1 MKRIAVIGGGPAGA
15 TAAAELAAA
24 GVDTW
29 LFHVDPAHG
38 EKPCGGGVTWKAFR
52 DCAALGDL
60 KIVGNPIRRV
70 TIVAPSGREVA
81 VESAEPFFTT
91 YGRGEFDAALR
102 ARAAAAGAR
111 IVAAKAEP
119 VAADGG
125 VSVRVGGAEERFDF
139 VIGADGAFSAV
150 RRAFAGDPDKSQQC
164 PAVDELVEGID
175 PAAGAHLAFFSGV
188 TGYLWVFPRRGLAS
202 AGMVAR
208 EGELPAAAMRERV
221 RDFVGKRFP
230 GARTVRSVGWVIP
243 APSRGIATSQLS
255 SACHAL
261 VGDAAGLADPLTG
274 EGIYYAIVSGA
285 LAARAIARGEPE
297 RYAADLEAAIGEELR
312 IAARLVGRYFRPR
325 VLDAILF
332 LASRHGGTRAILAD
346 VLSGRQAYSTLGGR
360 LTGPLG
366 AIGWLLKRL

>member
-1 MKRIAVIGGGPAGA
+1 MG
-15 TAAAELAAA
+15 
-24 GVDTW
+24 
-29 LFHVDPAHG
+29 
-38 EKPCGGGVTWKAFR
+38 
-52 DCAALGDL
+52 
-60 KIVGNPIRRV
+60 
-70 TIVAPSGREVA
+70 
-81 VESAEPFFTT
+81 
-91 YGRGEFDAALR
+91 GEFDAALR

-150 RRAFAGDPDKSQQC
+150 RRAFAGIPTNPNNVRRSTSSSRDRPRGGGAPRVLQRGHRLFVGF
-164 PAVDELVEGID
+164 PEARPRERRNGGEG
-175 PAAGAHLAFFSGV
+175 
-188 TGYLWVFPRRGLAS
+188 
-202 AGMVAR
+202 
-208 EGELPAAAMRERV
+208 GELPAAAMRERV

-285 LAARAIARGEPE
+285 LAARAIARGSRSATRPTSRRRSARSCES
-297 RYAADLEAAIGEELR
+297 RRASSGATSGRGSSTRSYSWHRAT
-312 IAARLVGRYFRPR
+312 AARARSWPTS
-325 VLDAILF
+325 
-332 LASRHGGTRAILAD
+332 SR
-346 VLSGRQAYSTLGGR
+346 GGR
-360 LTGPLG
+360 PTRRSAVASPGLSARSVGS
-366 AIGWLLKRL
+366 